1 MDILQYESKIWATA
15 DLLRGSGIKE
25 SELPSY
31 MMPFFALAMIESR
44 LLRMF
49 DDLKAEIGE
58 EAFSK
63 IHKDKLSALIK
74 DKRQSYNN
82 IFIFETCQSLTDI
95 CKNDKS
101 FDIDF
106 DAYLKGFDNEAK
118 DLLGV
123 NAGEGEKNLD
133 IKGVIAK
140 LKAKKILLSYTKL
153 WADIDLKPFEN
164 SEITTLEEHIK
175 RKMRELPNK
184 DIVKAFAHE
193 WSLCAS
199 AKSVLHIKASS
210 FNLFPNLHDLATQ
223 EVNAVQDIPRN
234 IRYDLI
240 LGDFPIGLNLVEWN
254 DGAKTIKAQ
263 RDWLEILKSLYSLE
277 ANGTALFLLGP
288 LGFSTSKGVV
298 FEKELNE
305 RGFFVNAYINLPE
318 RILQPE
324 ALITPVFV
332 ALSKNPKNQL
342 FVAELLDDAQARE
355 VARAFFSNM
364 NEDDFARGKYIDA
377 GDFFG
382 FHRIKIRGQIERL
395 ETQYKTYEEYSL
407 GDLAVGI
414 NYVRSGEQLQ
424 ERDNAIY
431 IPKIGNSQVIC
442 RLEDAKLKHHNYFQ
456 VVLRELA
463 INEYVTSFFRSA
475 LGRLVLDSSTSSTS
489 MPRLTMKNI
498 EQALVALPDLDE
510 QKTIVQTQKKLHNLR
525 SAIDEFDAELA
536 LNPTSSSSILVQLD
550 MMIETIGELTDADRV
565 RGIVREGETKYVE
578 FKETLS
584 LDVKKQRKGKYI
596 EDSALKT
603 VVGFLNTSGGKL
615 LIGVSDDGQITGLD
629 AEIKIFYKKLDK
641 FLLHWANLLTT
652 RIGKEYITL
661 IEHRIIN
668 VDTTDVL
675 FVECKSAQKPC
686 FLDGNEFY
694 VRINPATHKLE
705 GPELLAYVNG
715 HFK

>member
-1 MDILQYESKIWATA
+1 
-15 DLLRGSGIKE
+15 
-25 SELPSY
+25 
-31 MMPFFALAMIESR
+31 
-44 LLRMF
+44 
-49 DDLKAEIGE
+49 
-58 EAFSK
+58 
-63 IHKDKLSALIK
+63 
-74 DKRQSYNN
+74 
-82 IFIFETCQSLTDI
+82 
-95 CKNDKS
+95 
-101 FDIDF
+101 
-106 DAYLKGFDNEAK
+106 
-118 DLLGV
+118 
-123 NAGEGEKNLD
+123 
-133 IKGVIAK
+133 
-140 LKAKKILLSYTKL
+140 
-153 WADIDLKPFEN
+153 
-164 SEITTLEEHIK
+164 
-175 RKMRELPNK
+175 MRELPNK

-223 EVNAVQDIPRN
+223 EVNAVQDISRN
-234 IRYDLI
+234 LRYDLI

-263 RDWLEILKSLYSLE
+263 RDWLEILKSLYFLE

-364 NEDDFARGKYIDA
+364 NEDDLARGKYIDA

-382 FHRIKIRGQIERL
+382 FYHIKIRGQIERL

-407 GDLAVGI
+407 GDLAVEI
-414 NYVRSGEQLQ
+414 NYVRSGEQLH

-431 IPKIGNSQVIC
+431 IPKISNSQVIC

-475 LGRLVLDSSTSSTS
+475 LGRLVLDSLTSSTFI
-489 MPRLTMKNI
+489 PHLNMKNI

-584 LDVKKQRKGKYI
+584 LDVKKQTKGKYI
-596 EDSALKT
+596 ETSALKT
-603 VVGFLNTSGGKL
+603 VVAFLNTDGGKL

-629 AEIKIFYKKLDK
+629 VEIGNFSHKNFDDFIK
-641 FLLHWANLLTT
+641 HWKDILKG
-652 RIGKEYITL
+652 RIGEQYYPFIEPQL
-661 IEHRIIN
+661 IK
-668 VDTTDVL
+668 VDAKHVFL
-675 FVECKSAQKPC
+675 VECKASESAC
-686 FLDGNEFY
+686 FLDGKDFY
-694 VRINPATHKLE
+694 VRTNPATDKLE
-705 GPELLAYVNG
+705 GSKMFEYLKIR
-715 HFK
+715 FK